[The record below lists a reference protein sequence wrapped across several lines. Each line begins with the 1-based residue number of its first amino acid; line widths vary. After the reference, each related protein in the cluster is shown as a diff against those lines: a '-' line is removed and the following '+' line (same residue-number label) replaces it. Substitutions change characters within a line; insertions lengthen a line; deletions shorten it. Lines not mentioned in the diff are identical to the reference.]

1 MIHPILGL
9 DGRILLAQQA
19 LPWWINLWIAFLVI
33 VFIGVFIVVVMAII
47 KGLRWFERSVTNS
60 QARFFEDVTAY
71 VCPPSELDAAPQQLV
86 MVKFHTYSGIMI
98 YVLQYEHLF
107 WATPADARKVLSRMH
122 WHNLTIGFFA
132 YGILIVPLLSL
143 ANYWVQLKSISRQE
157 AEISKQP

>member
-1 MIHPILGL
+1 MIHLILAG
-9 DGRILLAQQA
+9 DSGIVLAQQP
-19 LPWWINLWIAFLVI
+19 LPWLVNLWIAFLAI
-33 VFIGVFIVVVMAII
+33 VFIGVFIVVVIAIT

-71 VCPPSELDAAPQQLV
+71 ACPPLDLEVTPPLV

-107 WATPADARKVLSRMH
+107 WATPADAHKVLWRMH
-122 WHNLTIGFFA
+122 WHNLTRGFFA

-143 ANYWVQLKSISRQE
+143 ANYWVQLRSISRQE
-157 AEISKQP
+157 AEILKQP